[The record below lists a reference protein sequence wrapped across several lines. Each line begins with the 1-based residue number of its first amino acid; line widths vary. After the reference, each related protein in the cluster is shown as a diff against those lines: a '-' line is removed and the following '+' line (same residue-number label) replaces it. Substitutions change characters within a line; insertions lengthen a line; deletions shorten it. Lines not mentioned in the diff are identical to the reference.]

1 MESEHGAPLSPD
13 PAMKREG
20 SGVHRGDLDDYPG
33 AGGENAAAGLAGAAG
48 TASEAWLAAAD
59 GLVAGVHHALNNR
72 LGTLSALV
80 QLAGAGGAGD
90 VDAARVLR
98 EELERLGDTLRLLA
112 LIPRRPGEEPIPLR
126 LSELL
131 PDVLALVAQH
141 RDARD
146 VHFAVESDPDLL
158 PVLCP
163 ETALAH
169 ALLALLTCAALA
181 AREAGTLRV
190 DVRCSGDER
199 RVTIAVEPEG
209 DAVGPQVGGAGLAAL
224 FAAAGGEMETT
235 ETGVVARLPTLLAG
249 RQAPRPAD

>member
-1 MESEHGAPLSPD
+1 MSGAS
-13 PAMKREG
+13 AE
-20 SGVHRGDLDDYPG
+20 
-33 AGGENAAAGLAGAAG
+33 EQAAGV
-48 TASEAWLAAAD
+48 AWLAAAD

-72 LGTLSALV
+72 LGTVSALV
-80 QLAGAGGAGD
+80 QLAGMDGG
-90 VDAARVLR
+90 DAARALR
-98 EELERLGDTLRLLA
+98 EELERLADTLRLLA

-131 PDVLALVAQH
+131 PEALALVAQH

-146 VHFAVESDPDLL
+146 VHFAVETAPDLL

-169 ALLALLTCAALA
+169 ALLALLACAALA

-190 DVRCSGDER
+190 DVRCSGDDR
-199 RVTIAVEPEG
+199 RVTVAVEPEG
-209 DAVGPQVGGAGLAAL
+209 DAVGPQVGGPGLAAL

-249 RQAPRPAD
+249 REEPRPEG